1 MCGVTERGA
10 FCEASDKLCSQSR
23 AGSGVISG
31 CARGRN
37 ISFAHRIVFLFTR
50 ARSLDSSNQSGPGT
64 AGACAL
70 SRKFCENKAVN
81 CAITP
86 LWQQCQTSQ
95 GSIVPIPR
103 NQKVRRIFVHGEKK
117 LCKLTRTAKTCLR
130 YCPTLCHKPGNTTP

>member
-1 MCGVTERGA
+1 MCGVTQREA

-31 CARGRN
+31 CTRGRN
-37 ISFAHRIVFLFTR
+37 TSFAHRIVFLFTR

-70 SRKFCENKAVN
+70 SRTFCEDQAVN
-81 CAITP
+81 RAITL

-95 GSIVPIPR
+95 GSIVPIPGD
-103 NQKVRRIFVHGEKK
+103 QDERIIFSHGEKK
-117 LCKLTRTAKTCLR
+117 LRKLQLQKTC
-130 YCPTLCHKPGNTTP
+130 YCPTLCHKPGNTIL